1 MRKFKYKG
9 SSCALGR
16 FGFTSKGDILELTE
30 VEANSVSSD
39 NNFVSL
45 RESPQED
52 IPEDTRPQA
61 GNYFDL
67 RDLPWGDKSIYRTVL
82 SLKRKKVMN
91 ALLQMEAMGFP
102 VPCIDRAQVSDMQD
116 KLLELGRKAG
126 WL

>member
-9 SSCALGR
+9 NGCSLGR

-52 IPEDTRPQA
+52 IPEDTRPQS

-67 RDLPWGDKSIYRTVL
+67 RNLPWGDKSIYRAVL

>member
-9 SSCALGR
+9 SSCSLGR

-52 IPEDTRPQA
+52 IPEDTRPQS

-67 RDLPWGDKSIYRTVL
+67 RNLPWGDKSIYRAVL

>member
-9 SSCALGR
+9 NGCALGR
-16 FGFTSKGDILELTE
+16 FGFTSKGDTLELTE
-30 VEANSVSSD
+30 TEASSVSQNS
-39 NNFVSL
+39 NFVSL
-45 RESPQED
+45 REPPQDD
-52 IPEDTRPQA
+52 IPIDIVPQA
-61 GNYFDL
+61 GQYFDL
-67 RDLPWGDKSIYRTVL
+67 RDLPWGDKSIYRAVL

-91 ALLQMEAMGFP
+91 ALLQMESLGFP